1 MPALLADSELV
12 LTCLVLLPWA
22 GARCLHMPWEP
33 CGVFLP
39 DVSDVCTTLGS
50 GCLSLHCS
58 TLVSSFN
65 MPGAAPCSCQVA
77 LTIPPPMSACTLCQP
92 CITFNQHSS
101 ACTHLSALHVHGLLQ
116 RGSD

>member
-39 DVSDVCTTLGS
+39 DVMCALPWGLAACLCTVAPLYPA
-50 GCLSLHCS
+50 S
-58 TLVSSFN
+58 TRLV
-65 MPGAAPCSCQVA
+65 P
-77 LTIPPPMSACTLCQP
+77 
-92 CITFNQHSS
+92 H
-101 ACTHLSALHVHGLLQ
+101 HVPAKWP
-116 RGSD
+116 